1 MFSASEEL
9 FCERAEQNEMH
20 SEPQTITINV
30 KKGKN
35 DCNYITDTIY
45 FSVNLKN

>member
-20 SEPQTITINV
+20 SEPQTITISV
-30 KKGKN
+30 EKGK
-35 DCNYITDTIY
+35 DCNDITDTIY

>member
-9 FCERAEQNEMH
+9 FCERAEENQMH
-20 SEPQTITINV
+20 SEPQTISISVETGM
-30 KKGKN
+30 K
-35 DCNYITDTIY
+35 DCNDITDTIY